1 MAGLGHR
8 DTARPYDH
16 FASTGGST
24 TMTVNIRRTT
34 FQSLQFIGAVLAC
47 ALAFTTASAQPVPSL
62 APLVERVAPAVV
74 NIAVSGS
81 MEVDDP
87 FSDNPFFRQF
97 LDPQP
102 TERPFQSAGSGVIVD
117 ADEGLVLTNHHVI
130 ENADEI
136 TVTLRDNRTAM
147 ASVVGSDQASD
158 LAVLRIDLPRLTEI
172 EIGNSDALRVGD
184 YVVAIGNPFGFSNTV
199 TSGIVSGLGRSG
211 INPDEAAYEDF
222 IQTDASINPG
232 NSGGALVTLDGKLI
246 GINSAIL
253 SRSGGNIGIGFAIP
267 MSMATNVMDQLIEF
281 GEVRR
286 GLLGVSIGPIGPER
300 VELYELEDTAGAF
313 VTEVAPGSAAE
324 AAGLQIEDVIVSV
337 DGRPVA
343 NPSALRNMIGRYR
356 PGDTVEIGF
365 IRDGE
370 KRTLSAVL
378 GAQGS
383 ATFAS
388 EQEEPVEEQTLEPIF
403 EGVELMVADAGGGL
417 VGLRVTDIDQE
428 SIAWRAGLRRGDLI
442 IRLNRQRVTTL
453 AQARSIVQNSRG
465 VVAQVRRGNRDSI
478 VLLP

>member
-1 MAGLGHR
+1 
-8 DTARPYDH
+8 
-16 FASTGGST
+16 
-24 TMTVNIRRTT
+24 MTVNT
-34 FQSLQFIGAVLAC
+34 QSVLFDSLRVASA
-47 ALAFTTASAQPVPSL
+47 ALVCTLGLATASAQPVPSL
-62 APLVERVAPAVV
+62 APMIERVAPAVV
-74 NIAVSGS
+74 NISVSGS
-81 MEVDDP
+81 MEVQDP
-87 FSDNPFFRQF
+87 FGDNPFFRQF

-102 TERPFQSAGSGVIVD
+102 TERPFQSAGSGVIID
-117 ADEGLVLTNHHVI
+117 ASEGLVLTNHHVI

-136 TVTLRDNRTAM
+136 TVTLRDNRTAV
-147 ASVVGSDQASD
+147 ATVVGSDQASD
-158 LAVLRIDLPRLTEI
+158 LALLRIELPRLTEI
-172 EIGNSDALRVGD
+172 EIGDADSLRVGD

-211 INPDEAAYEDF
+211 INPDQAAYEDF

-232 NSGGALVTLDGKLI
+232 NSGGALVTLDGKLV

-267 MSMATNVMDQLIEF
+267 MSMATNVMEQLIEF

-324 AAGLQIEDVIVSV
+324 AAGLQIEDVIIAV
-337 DGRPVA
+337 DGHPVA
-343 NPSALRNMIGRYR
+343 NPSALRNVIGRYR
-356 PGDTVEIGF
+356 PGDSVKITF

-370 KRTLSAVL
+370 RRELSAIL

-388 EQEEPVEEQTLEPIF
+388 DEEPPIEQEALEPVF
-403 EGVELMVADAGGGL
+403 EGVELAVDDAGGGL
-417 VGLRVTDIDQE
+417 TGLRVTDIDPE
-428 SIAWRAGLRRGDLI
+428 SVAWQAGLRRGDLI
-442 IRLNRQRVTTL
+442 IRLNRQRVTTVG
-453 AQARSIVQNSRG
+453 QARTIVQNSRG
-465 VVAQVRRGNRDSI
+465 VVAQIRRGNRDSI